1 MQEWMF
7 NIAIAGAGAAV
18 TFGMLRQM
26 VLNLKDSVGKL
37 EDKIQALKNSP
48 KQIDRLKREMLET
61 DDKLDVLKSFVDKN
75 TPLIANITDSEKRV
89 TDSVNELW
97 KQHSALDNKVGQLPS
112 MKDIRAEYVQKT
124 IAQQSNEHLN
134 TTLEKIENV
143 VNGLAKEQGTMQQ
156 SLTVLS
162 SRTSK

>member
-1 MQEWMF
+1 MKP
-7 NIAIAGAGAAV
+7 
-18 TFGMLRQM
+18 L
-26 VLNLKDSVGKL
+26 
-37 EDKIQALKNSP
+37 
-48 KQIDRLKREMLET
+48 LET

-97 KQHSALDNKVGQLPS
+97 KQHSALDNRVGQLPS

-134 TTLEKIENV
+134 EFYLQVSQLSPLGSTPFVSAYQRL
-143 VNGLAKEQGTMQQ
+143 LPHQRQQ
-156 SLTVLS
+156 WAIAVYE
-162 SRTSK
+162 RH